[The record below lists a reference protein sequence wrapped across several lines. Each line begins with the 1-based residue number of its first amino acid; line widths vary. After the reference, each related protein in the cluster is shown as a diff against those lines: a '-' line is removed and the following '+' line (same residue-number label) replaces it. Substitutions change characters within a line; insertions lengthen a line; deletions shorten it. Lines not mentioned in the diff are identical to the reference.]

1 MQGPA
6 AAVADPLVHSVGS
19 GEGLEEG
26 QPLQPVQRFGKV
38 QGKAQGKE
46 QGQAVG
52 AAAKAHLVQEI

>member
-19 GEGLEEG
+19 GKGLKEG
-26 QPLQPVQRFGKV
+26 QSLVQRFGKV

-46 QGQAVG
+46 QGQEVG
-52 AAAKAHLVQEI
+52 AAAKAHLVREI